1 VSDHEFMT
9 FVTVLIVGIAIFVA
23 AAKEFV
29 ARAGPLAF
37 AIVMVLSICILGA
50 WAMPDGEFEELLSN
64 IWMPVVS
71 DIQHFLDAIQRERHP
86 GNRSARP
93 GSATQEQNRQGQP
106 DR

>member
-1 VSDHEFMT
+1 MSDHEFMT
-9 FVTVLIVGIAIFVA
+9 FVTVLIVGMAILIA

-29 ARAGPLAF
+29 DRAGPLAL

-50 WAMPDGEFEELLSN
+50 WAMPDGEFEELLSD
-64 IWMPVVS
+64 IWTPVVS
-71 DIQHFLDAIQRERHP
+71 DIRHFLDVIQRERHP

-93 GSATQEQNRQGQP
+93 GSAAQEQNRPGQP